1 MNYLMLICLCLV
13 LNSVLIQSL
22 RIKVTKAADCT
33 THNFENFCVQDK
45 NCVWINS
52 RMNNKC
58 QSRPT
63 NRMLMVSNGAGI
75 NRVPMSFGRS
85 IE

>member
-33 THNFENFCVQDK
+33 THNFENFCVQDN
-45 NCVWINS
+45 NCAW
-52 RMNNKC
+52 MNTKC
-58 QSRPT
+58 Q
-63 NRMLMVSNGAGI
+63 NRKRAKTLAVSNGAGI
-75 NRVPMSFGRS
+75 NRVSMSLGRS